1 MTHSPVVS
9 SVSQATRPL
18 GSSVRI
24 ASSTESLIWSAILSG
39 WPSVTLS
46 EVKVQR
52 DIVILRRWVLVSGW
66 GGRSG
71 VDGLVERLVPIH
83 RGILG
88 LRVLDL
94 GPLDLVGGDL
104 LETDAERLARHRGHL
119 RGHHVAE
126 PVTEVVEVGVDVAR
140 PSSGERDQPELRL
153 HTPEEL
159 LDRRVHHRVV
169 GSFHRW
175 RLLLGSRAGPFA
187 AVQ

>member
-71 VDGLVERLVPIH
+71 VDGLVERLVPVH

-88 LRVLDL
+88 GSGCCTSVHWILSAAISSKPMLSGLRDTE
-94 GPLDLVGGDL
+94 DTCGG
-104 LETDAERLARHRGHL
+104 TMW
-119 RGHHVAE
+119 
-126 PVTEVVEVGVDVAR
+126 
-140 PSSGERDQPELRL
+140 PSPSP
-153 HTPEEL
+153 
-159 LDRRVHHRVV
+159 
-169 GSFHRW
+169 RW
-175 RLLLGSRAGPFA
+175 LK
-187 AVQ
+187 

>member
-52 DIVILRRWVLVSGW
+52 DIVILRRWVLVSGS
-66 GGRSG
+66 GVRSG
-71 VDGLVERLVPIH
+71 VDGLVERLVPVH

-88 LRVLDL
+88 GLRVLHL

-104 LETDAERLARHRGHL
+104 LEADAERL
-119 RGHHVAE
+119 
-126 PVTEVVEVGVDVAR
+126 
-140 PSSGERDQPELRL
+140 
-153 HTPEEL
+153 
-159 LDRRVHHRVV
+159 
-169 GSFHRW
+169 
-175 RLLLGSRAGPFA
+175 
-187 AVQ
+187 